1 MAANTA
7 RCLGNQYKDLGT
19 STRKLSSGLR
29 VETAADDAAGLAIR
43 ELMRSDIS
51 ALRQGIRNANDAISA
66 IQTADGALQVID
78 EKLIRMKE
86 LAEQAATGTYTSD
99 QRMLINSEYQIMAD
113 EITRIANSTDFNGIS
128 LLNGNLDGLQAL
140 TVHFGS
146 GNDCS
151 EDYYSIQI
159 SAVTASSLGIGSS
172 LTNLTSSEI
181 AQLNGVTYF
190 YDLTWDTGD
199 GYYVTSPA
207 EVKDTFAYGSTCQV
221 YWDGSNSFWV
231 VGQDDTGTNRVFAY
245 QAGSPMAT
253 YIGEGGLTVTSGNP
267 ATISTQDAAQQAL
280 GIIDNA
286 IISKDKIR
294 ASLGALENRLEA
306 TVDNL
311 SQQAE
316 NLQAAESR
324 ISDTDVSTEMAR
336 FVRSNIVSQ
345 SAVAMLAQA
354 NNVPQMVLNLIG

>member
-1 MAANTA
+1 
-7 RCLGNQYKDLGT
+7 
-19 STRKLSSGLR
+19 
-29 VETAADDAAGLAIR
+29 
-43 ELMRSDIS
+43 
-51 ALRQGIRNANDAISA
+51 
-66 IQTADGALQVID
+66 
-78 EKLIRMKE
+78 
-86 LAEQAATGTYTSD
+86 
-99 QRMLINSEYQIMAD
+99 
-113 EITRIANSTDFNGIS
+113 
-128 LLNGNLDGLQAL
+128 
-140 TVHFGS
+140 
-146 GNDCS
+146 
-151 EDYYSIQI
+151 
-159 SAVTASSLGIGSS
+159 
-172 LTNLTSSEI
+172 
-181 AQLNGVTYF
+181 
-190 YDLTWDTGD
+190 
-199 GYYVTSPA
+199 
-207 EVKDTFAYGSTCQV
+207 
-221 YWDGSNSFWV
+221 
-231 VGQDDTGTNRVFAY
+231 
-245 QAGSPMAT
+245 MAT